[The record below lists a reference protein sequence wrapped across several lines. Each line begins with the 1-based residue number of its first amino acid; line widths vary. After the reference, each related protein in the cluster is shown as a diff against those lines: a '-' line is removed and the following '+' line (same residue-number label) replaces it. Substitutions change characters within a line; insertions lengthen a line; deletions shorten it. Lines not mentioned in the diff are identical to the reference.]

1 MVDVRLGDLPQ
12 DQPWSRVGWRLV
24 CKVCGVAGAVHVTP
38 NWHDMGGRVPFS
50 ERDRE
55 QATPG
60 CRRGRRTS
68 R

>member
-38 NWHDMGGRVPFS
+38 NRHDMGCCMPFS
-50 ERDRE
+50 ENWR
-55 QATPG
+55 
-60 CRRGRRTS
+60 S
-68 R
+68 